1 MTRPGV
7 LVVVLGVDADISL
20 LPVGVVVHVDCGQR
34 ARDAGAVSENAHH
47 LSETDVV
54 QTHHVP
60 QHVAHHSRSVTAAA
74 AARHPPLNS
83 HLYATHTYYP
93 GSVLLRPFA
102 TKLSDRVRSQPQYNT
117 DGRTDGR
124 TGRQD
129 TGLIL
134 YALRY
139 VRV

>member
-1 MTRPGV
+1 
-7 LVVVLGVDADISL
+7 VVLGVDADISL
-20 LPVGVVVHVDCGQR
+20 LPVGGVVHVDCGQR

-47 LSETDVV
+47 LPETDVV

-93 GSVLLRPFA
+93 GSVLLRPFER
-102 TKLSDRVRSQPQYNT
+102 KLSGRVGSGRIGRGMRFPSRNNTQT
-117 DGRTDGR
+117 DGRTDGQANK
-124 TGRQD
+124 TPD
-129 TGLIL
+129 
-134 YALRY
+134 
-139 VRV
+139 

>member
-1 MTRPGV
+1 MV
-7 LVVVLGVDADISL
+7 IGVDADISL
-20 LPVGVVVHVDCGQR
+20 LPVGGVVHVDCGQR

-74 AARHPPLNS
+74 AAARHPPLNS

-93 GSVLLRPFA
+93 GSVLLRPFE
-102 TKLSDRVRSQPQYNT
+102 TKLSGRVGSDRQWDAISQPQYHT
-117 DGRTDGR
+117 DGRTDG
-124 TGRQD
+124 QAD
-129 TGLIL
+129 KSPD
-134 YALRY
+134 
-139 VRV
+139 